1 VTEKRLMDGALDGFE
16 RELLA
21 AAKQDVI
28 PEGRRQLLMGA
39 MGVSGVGIA
48 SAVGVAASQGGSAA
62 AQGGSAA
69 QSAAAAGSKLLAGK
83 VMIGK
88 VGAIAGAIGAAGAL
102 SVLAAVGLSTDPQ
115 PPSPPEQAA
124 PVTAPTKVEA
134 SPAPRTLD
142 EAEDEKEEEEDTGKL
157 TEVSPKKPA
166 PSGAT
171 TTADSLTRELA
182 LIDAA
187 RRAVAR
193 GDGSG
198 ALRQLDTYSRR
209 YPKGALRTE
218 ASVLRI
224 EALIAKG
231 DRAGA
236 KRLGNAFLLRS
247 PNGPYAR
254 RIRSLL
260 GKGERATEP

>member
-1 VTEKRLMDGALDGFE
+1 MEKRLMDGALDGFE

-48 SAVGVAASQGGSAA
+48 SALGVAASQGGSAA
-62 AQGGSAA
+62 AQGAPAA
-69 QSAAAAGSKLLAGK
+69 HGAAAAGGKLLAGK
-83 VMIGK
+83 MMVGK

-102 SVLAAVGLSTDPQ
+102 SVLAAVGLSSDPA
-115 PPSPPEQAA
+115 PPNPPAPAA
-124 PVTAPTKVEA
+124 PVAAPASVEA
-134 SPAPRTLD
+134 SPEPAVPVEADD
-142 EAEDEKEEEEDTGKL
+142 ETEEEDVA
-157 TEVSPKKPA
+157 ERQVVAPKKPTASNA
-166 PSGAT
+166 PTA
-171 TTADSLTRELA
+171 ADSLTGELA
-182 LIDAA
+182 VIDAA

-193 GDGSG
+193 RDGVG

-209 YPKGALRTE
+209 YPRGTLRTE

-260 GKGERATEP
+260 GKGERPTEP